1 MHSDRPILRAS
12 VAPWGSGI
20 SFKYDKRSLNEYI
33 ANPARLTTQKS
44 TDSTVGRTPCGGE
57 DGGGR
62 FRCWSSTAKVTT
74 CRIGLIGKGARD
86 GIVKKW
92 IWWSDSTNAL
102 KRLGMRTIS
111 SIGLSPGNV
120 WRDRMVYDSSLFGS
134 SACSAKRMSSPL
146 ELPT

>member
-20 SFKYDKRSLNEYI
+20 SCIRMKPKNENCKITKRKEKKPKLTFKYDKRSLNEYI

-44 TDSTVGRTPCGGE
+44 TDSTAVGRTPCW

-92 IWWSDSTNAL
+92 IWWSVEQEKEYEKIWL
-102 KRLGMRTIS
+102 KRRRIKYQIVLAPS
-111 SIGLSPGNV
+111 
-120 WRDRMVYDSSLFGS
+120 RDWV
-134 SACSAKRMSSPL
+134 
-146 ELPT
+146 